1 MDIIEFNCGIGVEKN
16 ISWKNGRRMGKLSNS
31 KNLLGIEFGMIEF
44 IKSSSS
50 HYTVHKTMFRG
61 ENGF

>member
-1 MDIIEFNCGIGVEKN
+1 MGKIEFDGEIGVEKN
-16 ISWKNGRRMGKLSNS
+16 ITWKNRRRLLKLSKS
-31 KNLLGIEFGMIEF
+31 IDLLGIEFGMIEL

-50 HYTVHKTMFRG
+50 HYKVHKTMFRG